1 MKDDPND
8 KVMADSV
15 IAGNILNRIKER
27 LGWDAY
33 LF

>member
-8 KVMADSV
+8 KVMADKV
-15 IAGNILNRIKER
+15 VAGDFLDIIMARR
-27 LGWDAY
+27 GWGAD

>member
-15 IAGNILNRIKER
+15 IARSVLGRIKAR
-27 LGWDAY
+27 RGWDAD

>member
-15 IAGNILNRIKER
+15 IAGNVPGRIKAR
-27 LGWDAY
+27 RGWDAD